1 MICESCIDAALDEA
15 GGDLEPEI
23 AAFLA
28 MEMGADL
35 PDHFCERLEEP
46 TMECP
51 LRLRVRQTDPAGNS
65 GLTLP

>member
-15 GGDLEPEI
+15 GGDLGPET

-28 MEMGADL
+28 TEMGADL

-46 TMECP
+46 KMECHCACGSVRP
-51 LRLRVRQTDPAGNS
+51 ALREIPA
-65 GLTLP
+65 